1 MSEPLDPVALVSS
14 ANADYYDAFERQDI
28 EMMSQVW
35 EHSERSTCTHPGWPP
50 LHGTDT
56 ILESFAAIFRGPQTL
71 QVILTDES
79 VMVEGSFA
87 YVSVVENVVDQSGD
101 ASAMAALNVF
111 VWSGERWNILVHHA
125 SPIASR

>member
-1 MSEPLDPVALVSS
+1 MSDPADPVSLVSS
-14 ANADYYDAFERQDI
+14 ANVDYYDAFERQDI

-35 EHSERSTCTHPGWPP
+35 EHSERATCTHPGWPP

-71 QVILTDES
+71 QVILTDEH
-79 VMVEGSFA
+79 VMVEGAFA
-87 YVSVVENVVDQSGD
+87 YVTVVENVVDQGGD
-101 ASAMAALNVF
+101 ASAMSALNLFAWDGV
-111 VWSGERWNILVHHA
+111 RWNMVAHHA